1 MPTVL
6 PNDLRDRIQQHA
18 REWRLVIEDSFETET
33 SVISSVTR
41 DGQSL
46 ILKTLKSVGDE
57 WNAGQVLDA
66 FDGKAVVRVFEYTGG
81 AMLLE
86 RLRPGTSL
94 SEIKDDREATE
105 ILVGVMKKMSPREAP
120 AGFATVAD
128 WGKGFA
134 RYLDS
139 ADEQI
144 PRKLVASAQQVFGDL
159 CASQKNV
166 RLLHGDFQHYN
177 VLFDADRG
185 WVAIDPKG
193 VLGELEY
200 EIGAALRNPVERPE
214 QFLSTEVIERRLQQ
228 STSELSLSYERT
240 LAWGFAQAVLSA
252 IWLVE
257 DGYRVMPDIPILRLA
272 ELMRLMM

>member
-144 PRKLVASAQQVFGDL
+144 PRKLVASAEQVFGDL

-177 VLFDADRG
+177 LLFDADRG

-214 QFLSTEVIERRLQQ
+214 QFLSTEVVERRLQQ
-228 STSELSLSYERT
+228 TTSELSLSYERT

>member
-214 QFLSTEVIERRLQQ
+214 QFLSTEVVERRLQQ
-228 STSELSLSYERT
+228 TTSELSLSYERT

>member
-1 MPTVL
+1 
-6 PNDLRDRIQQHA
+6 
-18 REWRLVIEDSFETET
+18 
-33 SVISSVTR
+33 
-41 DGQSL
+41 
-46 ILKTLKSVGDE
+46 
-57 WNAGQVLDA
+57 
-66 FDGKAVVRVFEYTGG
+66 
-81 AMLLE
+81 MLLE

-144 PRKLVASAQQVFGDL
+144 PRKLVASAEQVFGDL